1 MLVVQSGKA
10 AVPPPLFTEC
20 RAWLSQIKKLWKDIG
35 KAHGWKHPS
44 APSGKWL
51 WREKTTEAV
60 LAFLGSTRV
69 GYINV
74 RRKVPEAV
82 LAFLGSTR
90 VGYTSVRRK
99 VPEEAAEA
107 EDTSGSSSG

>member
-20 RAWLSQIKKLWKDIG
+20 RAWLPQIRKLWKDIG

-44 APSGKWL
+44 APSGKWP
-51 WREKTTEAV
+51 WREKTTGAV

-69 GYINV
+69 GYI
-74 RRKVPEAV
+74 
-82 LAFLGSTR
+82 
-90 VGYTSVRRK
+90 SVRRK
-99 VPEEAAEA
+99 VPEEAAEV
-107 EDTSGSSSG
+107 EDTSGSSSGDEGEEGCPGPKRV